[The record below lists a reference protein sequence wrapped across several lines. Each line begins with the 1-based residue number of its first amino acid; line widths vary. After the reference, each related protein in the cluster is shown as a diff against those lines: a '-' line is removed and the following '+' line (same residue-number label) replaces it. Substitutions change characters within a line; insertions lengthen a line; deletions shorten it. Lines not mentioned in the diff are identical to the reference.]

1 MLRIRGARPAIC
13 CRLTRASTPYHMAP
27 IAISSEE
34 SHLRNKRAL
43 HCPRGARRAIRQ
55 ADGCV
60 TRASALSQMAPNEWS
75 NSDDEEPGLHSP
87 ERPGEESNED
97 AVKAAFGARIDP
109 PGALLS
115 AKRMRV
121 HPLPDDSET
130 WKWKPLVIMSD
141 SATATDAAALKVF
154 YYKAKLEGPGA
165 AHIACSARRDGAHT
179 TRL

>member
-13 CRLTRASTPYHMAP
+13 CRLTRASTPYHMAL

-34 SHLRNKRAL
+34 SHLRNTHAL
-43 HCPRGARRAIRQ
+43 HGPRGARRAILRQ

-141 SATATDAAALKVF
+141 GATAADAAAQKVF
-154 YYKAKLEGPGA
+154 DYQAELEGPGA
-165 AHIACSARRDGAHT
+165 AHIACSA
-179 TRL
+179 